1 MSYRNLVILTKIILF
16 YSLFYILLKLVIIFK
31 GGWLLPNLAL
41 VMPFVILFLFSLWQ
55 VRSKK
60 FSWFF
65 VIFGAV
71 VIILIRIYE
80 AQLVYWL
87 HQQLS

>member
-1 MSYRNLVILTKIILF
+1 M
-16 YSLFYILLKLVIIFK
+16 
-31 GGWLLPNLAL
+31 PNLAL

-65 VIFGAV
+65 VIFVAV
-71 VIILIRIYE
+71 VIVLIRIYE